1 MSENTGKVSF
11 EIQGYIALIGLD
23 RAAKR
28 NAFDSH
34 MLSRLSHALTQ
45 YEDNQELR
53 CAVIFAHGDHFT
65 AGLDLMELQSK
76 IADGIFKVDAQHIDP
91 WGISGRARTKPVVVA
106 VQGTCYTAGIELM
119 LNADVV
125 IASENT
131 QFSQMEVLRGI
142 MPFGGATVRFV
153 QAAGWQKAMP
163 YLLTGKIFDANTAK
177 DLNLVSEIVPHSEQ
191 LNRAIEIA
199 NAISLAAPQAIKALL
214 KSATEGVMQGQE
226 QAFKNLNSYA
236 TPLFMTEDVR
246 EGIMAM
252 MQKRDPVFKGRW
264 ALRDITSSQ
273 LD

>member
-11 EIQGYIALIGLD
+11 EIQGHIALIGLD

-34 MLSRLSHALTQ
+34 MLSSLSHALTQ

-53 CAVIFAHGDHFT
+53 CVVIFAHGEHFT
-65 AGLDLMELQSK
+65 AGLDLMQLQSK

-163 YLLTGKIFDANTAK
+163 YLLTGKMFDANTAK

-214 KSATEGVMQGQE
+214 KSATECVMQGQE

-252 MQKRDPVFKGRW
+252 MQKRDPVFKGR
-264 ALRDITSSQ
+264 
-273 LD
+273 

>member
-34 MLSRLSHALTQ
+34 MLSSLSHALTQ

-65 AGLDLMELQSK
+65 AGLDLVELQSK

-252 MQKRDPVFKGRW
+252 MQKRDPVFKGR
-264 ALRDITSSQ
+264 
-273 LD
+273 